1 MQAITK
7 RHTKRPATMH
17 CSLQSLAASLVLL
30 VFSSTAQAAIP
41 IQHWTHASGA
51 RVYLVPS
58 PSIPMLDVQINVDGG
73 SRRDPLAQAGLAGV
87 TAGMLLAEVA
97 AQPGQPALDENQLG
111 EAWADLGAQFGA
123 SASGDRFSVSLR
135 TLTEPDLLRG
145 AVALAA
151 RQLAA
156 PAWPERI
163 WQRDRERTIA
173 ALAEAENR
181 PGTHAARA
189 FGAAVYGS
197 HPYGFDTTPAT
208 LNAISVADMRDFYR
222 RHLAACRAQVSLVGA
237 IDRAQA
243 DGIVDQLMTALAPN
257 GCVALA
263 PVSGVQ
269 PLKAAV
275 ERRIPFDAA
284 QAQVQIGQ
292 PGFVRSDPDFFPL
305 IVGNHILGGG
315 GFTSR
320 LTNEVREKRG
330 LSYSVYSFFA
340 PGLHAGA
347 FQIGLTTRPDQADQA
362 VGVAREVLQR
372 FVREGPTESELQ
384 AAKDNLVNGFA
395 LRIDS
400 NRKLLNNVASIAW
413 NGLPLDYLDHW
424 TEQVQ
429 RVRLADVQR
438 AFNRVLQPARMVTV
452 VVGGKP

>member
-1 MQAITK
+1 MK
-7 RHTKRPATMH
+7 RHATMT
-17 CSLQSLAASLVLL
+17 SFARSARFFAGAALLTLASAV
-30 VFSSTAQAAIP
+30 QAAIP

-51 RVYLVPS
+51 RIYLVPS

-73 SRRDPLAQAGLAGV
+73 SRRDPASQAGLASA

-111 EAWADLGAQFGA
+111 EAWADLGAQFGS

-135 TLTEPDLLRG
+135 TLTEPELLRG

-173 ALAEAENR
+173 GLIEAENR

-189 FGAAVYGS
+189 FDAAVYGS

-208 LNAISVADMRDFYR
+208 LNAISVADMRGFYR
-222 RHLAACRAQVSLVGA
+222 SHMAACRAQVSLVGA
-237 IDRAQA
+237 IDRAEA
-243 DGIVDQLMTALAPN
+243 DRIVDQLMAAIQPN
-257 GCVALA
+257 GCAVLPAV
-263 PVSGVQ
+263 PEVR
-269 PLKAAV
+269 PLSAAV
-275 ERRIPFDAA
+275 ERRIPFEAA

-320 LTNEVREKRG
+320 LTDEVREKRG
-330 LSYSVYSFFA
+330 LSYSVYSYFA

-362 VGVAREVLQR
+362 IGVAREVLQR
-372 FVREGPTESELQ
+372 FVREGPTEAELQ

-400 NRKLLNNVASIAW
+400 NKKLLDNVANIAW

-429 RVRLADVQR
+429 RVSLADIRR
-438 AFNRVLQPARMVTV
+438 AFERVLQPERMVTV
-452 VVGGKP
+452 VVGAKP

>member
-1 MQAITK
+1 MN
-7 RHTKRPATMH
+7 R
-17 CSLQSLAASLVLL
+17 SLKSLAASVVLL
-30 VFSSTAQAAIP
+30 AFTSAAQAAIP

-73 SRRDPLAQAGLAGV
+73 SRRDPEVQAGLASV
-87 TAGMLLAEVA
+87 TAGLLLAEVA
-97 AQPGQPALDENQLG
+97 AQTGQPALDENQLG

-173 ALAEAENR
+173 ALIEAENR
-181 PGTHAARA
+181 PGTQAARA
-189 FGAAVYGS
+189 FDAAVYGN
-197 HPYGFDTTPAT
+197 HPYGFDTIPAT

-222 RHLAACRAQVSLVGA
+222 RHMAACRAQVSLVGA

-243 DGIVDQLMTALAPN
+243 DRIVDQFMAAIAPN
-257 GCVALA
+257 GCTALPPVAQVAPLA
-263 PVSGVQ
+263 
-269 PLKAAV
+269 AAV
-275 ERRIPFDAA
+275 ERRIPFNAA

-362 VGVAREVLQR
+362 VAVAREVLQR
-372 FVREGPTESELQ
+372 FVREGPTEAELQ

-400 NRKLLNNVASIAW
+400 NRKLLDNVANIAW
-413 NGLPLDYLDHW
+413 NGLPLNYLDDW
-424 TEQVQ
+424 TERVQ
-429 RVRLADVQR
+429 RVSLADIQR
-438 AFNRVLQPARMVTV
+438 AFSRVLQPERMATV
-452 VVGGKP
+452 VVGGRP

>member
-1 MQAITK
+1 
-7 RHTKRPATMH
+7 
-17 CSLQSLAASLVLL
+17 
-30 VFSSTAQAAIP
+30 
-41 IQHWTHASGA
+41 
-51 RVYLVPS
+51 
-58 PSIPMLDVQINVDGG
+58 
-73 SRRDPLAQAGLAGV
+73 
-87 TAGMLLAEVA
+87 MLLAEVA

-135 TLTEPDLLRG
+135 TLTEPELLRG

-173 ALAEAENR
+173 GLIEAENR

-189 FGAAVYGS
+189 FDAAVYGS

-208 LNAISVADMRDFYR
+208 LNAISVADMRGFYR
-222 RHLAACRAQVSLVGA
+222 SHMAACRAQVSLVGA
-237 IDRAQA
+237 IDRAEA
-243 DGIVDQLMTALAPN
+243 DRIVDQLMAAIQPN
-257 GCVALA
+257 GCAVLPAV
-263 PVSGVQ
+263 PEVR
-269 PLKAAV
+269 PLPAAV
-275 ERRIPFDAA
+275 ERRIPFEAA

-320 LTNEVREKRG
+320 LTDEVREKRG
-330 LSYSVYSFFA
+330 LSYSVYSYFA

-362 VGVAREVLQR
+362 IGVAREVLQR
-372 FVREGPTESELQ
+372 FVREGPTEAELQ

-400 NRKLLNNVASIAW
+400 NKKLLDNVANIAW

-429 RVRLADVQR
+429 RVSLADIRR
-438 AFNRVLQPARMVTV
+438 AFERVLQPERMVTV
-452 VVGGKP
+452 VVGAKP

>member
-1 MQAITK
+1 MK
-7 RHTKRPATMH
+7 RHATMT
-17 CSLQSLAASLVLL
+17 SFARSARFFAGAALLTLASAV
-30 VFSSTAQAAIP
+30 QAAIP

-51 RVYLVPS
+51 RIYLVPS

-73 SRRDPLAQAGLAGV
+73 SRRDPASQAGLASA

-135 TLTEPDLLRG
+135 TLTEPELLRG

-173 ALAEAENR
+173 GLIEAENR

-189 FGAAVYGS
+189 FDAAVYGS

-208 LNAISVADMRDFYR
+208 LNAISVADMRGFYR
-222 RHLAACRAQVSLVGA
+222 SHMAACRAQVSLVGA
-237 IDRAQA
+237 IDRAEA
-243 DGIVDQLMTALAPN
+243 DRIVDQLMAAIQPN
-257 GCVALA
+257 GCAVLPAV
-263 PVSGVQ
+263 PEVR
-269 PLKAAV
+269 PLPAAV
-275 ERRIPFDAA
+275 ERRIPFEAA

-320 LTNEVREKRG
+320 LTDEVREKRG
-330 LSYSVYSFFA
+330 LSYSVYSYFA

-362 VGVAREVLQR
+362 IGVAREVLQR
-372 FVREGPTESELQ
+372 FVREGPTEAELQ
-384 AAKDNLVNGFA
+384 AAKDNLDNGFA

-400 NRKLLNNVASIAW
+400 NKKLLDNVANIAW

-429 RVRLADVQR
+429 RVSLADIRR
-438 AFNRVLQPARMVTV
+438 AFERVLQPERMVTV
-452 VVGGKP
+452 VVGAKP

>member
-1 MQAITK
+1 MK
-7 RHTKRPATMH
+7 RHATMT
-17 CSLQSLAASLVLL
+17 SFARSARFFAGAALLILASAV
-30 VFSSTAQAAIP
+30 QAAIP

-51 RVYLVPS
+51 RIYLVPS

-73 SRRDPLAQAGLAGV
+73 SRRDPASQAGLASA

-135 TLTEPDLLRG
+135 TLTEPELLRG

-173 ALAEAENR
+173 GLIEAENR

-189 FGAAVYGS
+189 FDAAVYGS

-208 LNAISVADMRDFYR
+208 LNAISVADMRGFYR
-222 RHLAACRAQVSLVGA
+222 SHMAACRAQVSLVGA
-237 IDRAQA
+237 IDRAEA
-243 DGIVDQLMTALAPN
+243 DRIVDQLMAAIQPN
-257 GCVALA
+257 GCAVLPAV
-263 PVSGVQ
+263 PEVR
-269 PLKAAV
+269 PLPAAV
-275 ERRIPFDAA
+275 ERRIPFEAA

-320 LTNEVREKRG
+320 LTDEVREKRG
-330 LSYSVYSFFA
+330 LSYSVYSYFA

-362 VGVAREVLQR
+362 IGVAREVLQR
-372 FVREGPTESELQ
+372 FVREGPTEAELQ

-400 NRKLLNNVASIAW
+400 NKKLLDNVANIAW

-429 RVRLADVQR
+429 RVSLADIRR
-438 AFNRVLQPARMVTV
+438 AFERVLQPERMVTV
-452 VVGGKP
+452 VVGAKP

>member
-1 MQAITK
+1 MK
-7 RHTKRPATMH
+7 RHATMT
-17 CSLQSLAASLVLL
+17 SFARSARFFAGAALLTLASAV
-30 VFSSTAQAAIP
+30 QAAIP

-51 RVYLVPS
+51 RIYLVPS

-73 SRRDPLAQAGLAGV
+73 SRRDPASQAGLASA

-123 SASGDRFSVSLR
+123 STSGDRFSVSLR
-135 TLTEPDLLRG
+135 TLTEPELLRG

-173 ALAEAENR
+173 GLIEAENR

-189 FGAAVYGS
+189 FDAAVYGS
-197 HPYGFDTTPAT
+197 HPYGFDTSPAT
-208 LNAISVADMRDFYR
+208 LNAISVADMRGFYR
-222 RHLAACRAQVSLVGA
+222 SHMAACRAQVSLVGA
-237 IDRAQA
+237 IDRAEA
-243 DGIVDQLMTALAPN
+243 DRIVDQLMAAIQPN
-257 GCVALA
+257 GCAVLPAV
-263 PVSGVQ
+263 PEVR
-269 PLKAAV
+269 PLPAAV
-275 ERRIPFDAA
+275 ERRIPFEAA

-320 LTNEVREKRG
+320 LTDEVREKRG
-330 LSYSVYSFFA
+330 LSYSVYSYFA

-362 VGVAREVLQR
+362 IGVAREVLQR
-372 FVREGPTESELQ
+372 FVREGPTEAELQ

-400 NRKLLNNVASIAW
+400 NKKLLDNVANIAW

-429 RVRLADVQR
+429 RVSLADIRR
-438 AFNRVLQPARMVTV
+438 AFERVLQPERMVTV
-452 VVGGKP
+452 VVGAKP

>member
-1 MQAITK
+1 MK
-7 RHTKRPATMH
+7 RHATMT
-17 CSLQSLAASLVLL
+17 SFARSARFFAGAALLTLASAV
-30 VFSSTAQAAIP
+30 QAAIP

-51 RVYLVPS
+51 RIYLVPS

-73 SRRDPLAQAGLAGV
+73 SRRDPASQAGLASA

-135 TLTEPDLLRG
+135 TLTEPELLRG

-173 ALAEAENR
+173 GLIEAENR

-189 FGAAVYGS
+189 FDAAVYGS

-208 LNAISVADMRDFYR
+208 LNAISVADMRGFYR
-222 RHLAACRAQVSLVGA
+222 SHMAACRAQVSLVGA
-237 IDRAQA
+237 IDRAEA
-243 DGIVDQLMTALAPN
+243 DRIVDQLMAAIQPN
-257 GCVALA
+257 GCAVLPAV
-263 PVSGVQ
+263 PEVR
-269 PLKAAV
+269 PLPAAV
-275 ERRIPFDAA
+275 ERRIPFEAA

-320 LTNEVREKRG
+320 LTDEVREKRG
-330 LSYSVYSFFA
+330 LSYSVYSYFA

-362 VGVAREVLQR
+362 IGVAREVLQR
-372 FVREGPTESELQ
+372 FVREGPTEAELQ

-400 NRKLLNNVASIAW
+400 NKKLLDNVANIAW

-429 RVRLADVQR
+429 RVSLTDIRR
-438 AFNRVLQPARMVTV
+438 AFERVLQPERMVTV
-452 VVGGKP
+452 VVGAKP